1 MSGRWELN
9 WCKYESLEDVLRS
22 VLLWVPVPDYVPG
35 QFSETN
41 ESHLTIITSWAGG
54 AEKLANK
61 NAHLQGMIAPNYWD
75 NQDESINYIRALC
88 VKHVEHQGKEIV
100 ITDRL

>member
-1 MSGRWELN
+1 
-9 WCKYESLEDVLRS
+9 
-22 VLLWVPVPDYVPG
+22 
-35 QFSETN
+35 
-41 ESHLTIITSWAGG
+41 
-54 AEKLANK
+54 LANK